1 VDQVVSDIQRQ
12 ITLMDDSLKLC
23 EQKLGKDNKLF
34 NHPVLGALTGE
45 QWRKFHW
52 LHGRHHVRQILK
64 FRKQCLEK
72 ENAPAA
78 AGA

>member
-1 VDQVVSDIQRQ
+1 
-12 ITLMDDSLKLC
+12 
-23 EQKLGKDNKLF
+23 
-34 NHPVLGALTGE
+34 VLGALTGE